1 MPMIMWSGPRIERI
15 IKNLRCIFGAHDW
28 KRAVRFLGNTGTQQ
42 CRRCGAKRDV
52 VLRPRREL
60 TPKAGV

>member
-1 MPMIMWSGPRIERI
+1 MDIQIRPTLEQLL
-15 IKNLRCIFGAHDW
+15 LRARCTLRGHTW
-28 KRAVRFLGNTGTQQ
+28 KRAKRFLGNSGAQS
-42 CRRCGAKRDV
+42 CKRCGAKRDV